1 VAGATKTMI
10 TQLGRYAITGVA
22 SNTLLYGLYLALT
35 GMGARPEV
43 AMSLLYAVG
52 VSQTFIVNRAW
63 SFRCAGAAPSALLR
77 YIACYALGYLTNMA
91 ILVLFADALGWD
103 HRYVQASA
111 ILLVATLL
119 FFLQRHW
126 VFGSTGAAG
135 ASAI

>member
-1 VAGATKTMI
+1 MI

-43 AMSLLYAVG
+43 AMSLLYALG
-52 VSQTFIVNRAW
+52 VLQTFIVNRAW
-63 SFRCAGAAPSALLR
+63 SFGHVGAAPPALLR
-77 YIACYALGYLTNMA
+77 YAACYALGYLVNLA

-111 ILLVATLL
+111 ILLVAALL
-119 FFLQRHW
+119 FVLQRHW
-126 VFGSTGAAG
+126 VFGSTGTAR
-135 ASAI
+135 ASAL